1 MTRGERHSRKCVY
14 NAHTYYVV
22 LVLASVGHA
31 AQPIHILEK
40 NQLDFDDDNNNIN
53 THTHTHVYRYK
64 TPIICGLC
72 GLASFSTVI
81 IILLYYI
88 MLFAWHAG
96 EAGPGIL
103 YYYT

>member
-53 THTHTHVYRYK
+53 VRPYLVCYNNAMR
-64 TPIICGLC
+64 
-72 GLASFSTVI
+72 V
-81 IILLYYI
+81 
-88 MLFAWHAG
+88 
-96 EAGPGIL
+96 
-103 YYYT
+103 